1 MYERAEKAARSY
13 AFLLIF
19 LLQLVFYYKQA
30 VVLCNAVGAAGRS
43 GFNLSCVQRHGKVG
57 YCGILGFSRAVRDNR
72 RIAVFARQLH
82 NVKRFRKGAYLIK
95 LYKY

>member
-1 MYERAEKAARSY
+1 MYERAEKAARPY
-13 AFLLIF
+13 AFLFIS

-82 NVKRFRKGAYLIK
+82 NVKCFRKGSYLIK

>member
-57 YCGILGFSRAVRDNR
+57 YCGILGFSRAVRFD
-72 RIAVFARQLH
+72 
-82 NVKRFRKGAYLIK
+82 
-95 LYKY
+95 